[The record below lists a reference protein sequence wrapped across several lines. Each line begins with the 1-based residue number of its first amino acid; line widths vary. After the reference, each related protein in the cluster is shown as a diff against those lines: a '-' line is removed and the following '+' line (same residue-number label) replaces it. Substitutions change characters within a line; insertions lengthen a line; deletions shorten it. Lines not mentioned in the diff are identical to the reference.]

1 LQKINEVKKMEDYTL
16 SSGNVFQDI
25 GFADAEEKLTKAKL
39 AAVIYKIIEERGLT
53 QKETAKILGLNQPKV
68 SDLKNGRLKGF
79 SIERLFLF
87 LEALDQHIEITI
99 THKSKVKTEPRINVA
114 YV

>member
-1 LQKINEVKKMEDYTL
+1 MEDYTL
-16 SSGNVFQDI
+16 SSGNVFEDM
-25 GFADAEEKLTKAKL
+25 GLADAEEKLAKAKI
-39 AAVIYKIIEERGLT
+39 AAIINKIVEERGLT
-53 QKETAKILGLNQPKV
+53 QKETAKILGLSQPKTTA
-68 SDLKNGRLKGF
+68 LRNGNLKGF

-99 THKSKVKTEPRINVA
+99 THKSKAKTEPRINVA